1 MPREARHL
9 TLAFLGDV
17 PEADALVAAD
27 ALEAACAGV
36 PRIPLRAA
44 GLGTFGRKDDATLWL
59 GIARSPELE
68 RLAARLREELAAR
81 ELSFDGKPFKPHV
94 TLARRA
100 RIPRGDLP
108 PCPSRS
114 PTRPRR
120 PRCSRARFAATEP
133 CTSRFAPC
141 ASSDSVC
148 GKRPH
153 AVVRSWFTTRPN
165 SARTSSASLACPR
178 AHMVFATSASVVM
191 SPPSRMPG
199 CSAKARPTS

>member
-1 MPREARHL
+1 MRMFAALELPDHFADDASALARRLEVVVEGRFVPREARHL

-68 RLAARLREELAAR
+68 HLAARLREELAAR

-108 PCPSRS
+108 PLPFPLADQAETATLFKSTLRRDGAVYEPLRS
-114 PTRPRR
+114 
-120 PRCSRARFAATEP
+120 
-133 CTSRFAPC
+133 
-141 ASSDSVC
+141 
-148 GKRPH
+148 
-153 AVVRSWFTTRPN
+153 VR
-165 SARTSSASLACPR
+165 L
-178 AHMVFATSASVVM
+178 V
-191 SPPSRMPG
+191 G
-199 CSAKARPTS
+199 